1 MWQWL
6 CEIIKLSV
14 IWDALTAVATT
25 GGAIFVVLQLG
36 SLRKQINLQ
45 NYSDYTKRYQEIVLN
60 FPENVNSPDFKLSSL
75 NKGSRDK
82 TMRYMRAYFDLCFEE
97 WDLNNRRLIDKNSWK
112 VWEGGTKTALSKTA
126 FKQAWKVIRES
137 GTKYGDGFDS
147 FARAYVER
155 IQ

>member
-1 MWQWL
+1 M
-6 CEIIKLSV
+6 KPSV

-25 GGAIFVVLQLG
+25 GGAIFVVLQLR

-45 NYSDYTKRYQEIVLN
+45 NYSDYTKRYQEIILN

-75 NKGSRDK
+75 NKDSRDK

-97 WDLNNRRLIDKNSWK
+97 WDLNNRRLIDKSSWK
-112 VWEGGTKTALSKTA
+112 VWEGGIKTALSKTA
-126 FKQAWKVIRES
+126 FKQAWKVINES

-147 FARAYVER
+147 FVRACVER